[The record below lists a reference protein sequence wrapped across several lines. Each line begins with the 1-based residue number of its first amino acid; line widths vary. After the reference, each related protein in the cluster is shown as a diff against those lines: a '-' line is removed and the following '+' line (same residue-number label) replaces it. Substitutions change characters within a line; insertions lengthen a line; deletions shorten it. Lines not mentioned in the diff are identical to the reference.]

1 MPQRFDFVVVGSGSA
16 GSVLANR
23 LSADPR
29 TRVLLLEAGRPD
41 SWWDLAVH
49 MPAAFSL
56 PVGSR
61 FHDWRYETE
70 PEPELGGRRLAHA
83 RGKLL
88 GGSSSINAM
97 VYQRGHPRDYDRW
110 AADPGMAG
118 WDHAHCLPYFKRLET
133 SAVGFSDELRGY
145 DGPQPL
151 ERVPVANPLLMTL
164 FQAAR
169 QAGHPLSTDTNGREP
184 EGFATWERIVAR
196 GRRVS
201 AARSFLHPVL
211 GRPNLEVRT
220 HALATKILFA
230 GTRAIGVR
238 YCHPTGWSPPRSA
251 AASTSRTRS
260 WERPGRPVDVAAG
273 HVVLAGGAFN
283 SPQLLQLSGVGN
295 AAELAALGIPVVH
308 DLPGV
313 GEHLQDHLVAKV
325 QHRCTRPVTMDGLR
339 EKWRWPAIALQWLL
353 THRGPAATNV
363 YEAGASLRSN
373 PDVDY
378 PDMVLGFAP
387 LAMRFEPD
395 PPDRGYQLIMAAMR
409 PDGRGTVKI
418 TSIDPRRPPAL
429 RFDYLATEADR
440 RFWVDALRL
449 VRDVFAQ
456 PAFADLDGGET
467 YPGRG
472 VETDEQIVEW
482 ARRTVET
489 NMHPTSTCRLG
500 VDDRSVLDPATM
512 GVRGLEGVSVADASA
527 MPYGPN
533 GATHAPTMMLADKAS
548 DLILGNTPLS
558 PEVGLRQRPPGGR

>member
-1 MPQRFDFVVVGSGSA
+1 MSERFDFVVVGSGSA

-23 LSADPR
+23 LSADPAH
-29 TRVLLLEAGRPD
+29 RVLLLEAGRPD

-49 MPAAFSL
+49 VPAAFSL

-70 PEPELGGRRLAHA
+70 PEPNLHGRRLAHA

-97 VYQRGHPRDYDRW
+97 VYQRGHPRDFDRW
-110 AADPGMAG
+110 AADPGMG
-118 WDHAHCLPYFKRLET
+118 SWDHAHCLPYFKRLET

-151 ERVPVANPLLMTL
+151 ERVPVTNPLLMTL

-184 EGFATWERIVAR
+184 EGFAVWERIISR
-196 GRRVS
+196 GRRMS

-211 GRPNLEVRT
+211 GRGNLEVRT
-220 HALATKILFA
+220 RALTTKILFT
-230 GTRAIGVR
+230 GPRAIGVR
-238 YCHPTGWSPPRSA
+238 YE
-251 AASTSRTRS
+251 
-260 WERPGRPVDVAAG
+260 ERPGRPVDVAAG

-283 SPQLLQLSGVGN
+283 SPQLLQLSGVGA
-295 AAELAALGIPVVH
+295 AAELAALGIPVVA

-339 EKWRWPAIALQWLL
+339 DRRRWPAIALQWLL

-373 PDVDY
+373 PDADY

-395 PPDRGYQLIMAAMR
+395 PPERGYQLIMAAMR
-409 PDGRGTVKI
+409 PEARGTVKI
-418 TSIDPRRPPAL
+418 TSADPHRPPAL

-449 VRDVFAQ
+449 VRNVFAQ

-467 YPGRG
+467 YPGPG

-482 ARRTVET
+482 ARRTVQT

-512 GVRGLEGVSVADASA
+512 RVHGLEGLSVADASA

-548 DLILGNTPLS
+548 DLILGNTPPAPQGRRAPRRELS
-558 PEVGLRQRPPGGR
+558 GQQPPGGR